1 VVVVRPP
8 RTEWP
13 TIGLPGGTVRPP
25 GTETPA
31 VKPPGGIVE
40 PLGTV
45 LPTVRSPS
53 VGSGEFAVRGISMG
67 GSTKSISDKNS

>member
-1 VVVVRPP
+1 VVVVGPP
-8 RTEWP
+8 RTEYP
-13 TIGLPGGTVRPP
+13 TVGLPGGAIRIP
-25 GTETPA
+25 GTETPT

-40 PLGTV
+40 PLGTI
-45 LPTVRSPS
+45 LPMVRSPS